1 MDRDALASLVASR
14 LRDVQD
20 FPEPGVLFK
29 DFTPLLADPHALRAV
44 VDDVVARYEGRIDVI
59 AGIEARGFM
68 IGTACAVALAVP
80 FVPIRKKGKLPAATF
95 TASYD
100 LEYGS
105 ATIEVHQDACG
116 PGQRVLIMDDV
127 LATGGTAAAACE
139 LVDRTG
145 AQVVAVDIVC
155 EISSLGGRDRLRDRD
170 VQALLQ
176 I

>member
-1 MDRDALASLVASR
+1 MDRDDLAALVASR

-20 FPEPGVLFK
+20 FPKPGVVFK

-44 VDDVVARYEGRIDVI
+44 VDDVVARYEGQVDLV

-68 IGTACAVALAVP
+68 IGTASAVAMGVG
-80 FVPIRKKGKLPAATF
+80 FIPIRKKGKLPAATF

-105 ATIEVHQDACG
+105 ETIEVHQDACHEG
-116 PGQRVLIMDDV
+116 ARVLIMDDV

-139 LVDRTG
+139 LVERTG
-145 AQVVAVDIVC
+145 ASIVAVDVVC
-155 EISSLGGRDRLRDRD
+155 EIGFFNGRERLPGQRVR
-170 VQALLQ
+170 ALLQ